1 MSRADPDAAAPALFN
16 RVIDLVVR
24 RDAVGPVKR
33 GHPWVFADAVD
44 GRPAPGTIVRL
55 RDERNKPIGF
65 GLADE
70 GPIAVRVLGRH
81 PEALTALVPARLQA
95 ATALRA
101 QVLPP
106 DTDTYRLINA
116 AGDGLPGIVVDRYGP
131 LAVLKVYSRAWERHL
146 DLVVDALAAL
156 DGVETVFRRF
166 GVRRVDGRGGGETLR
181 GPEAPDSLVV
191 VERGLRFV
199 VRPRVGQKTGLFLDQ
214 REHRHL
220 VRGWARG
227 LRVLNLFAYTGGF
240 SVAAAAGGAA
250 HVTTVDIAAP
260 AIADAR
266 ENFALNGF
274 DPDAHAF
281 AAADAFQWKGGPYD
295 LVICD
300 PPHLSRASGAD
311 KAARNAYRDLAARS
325 GALVR
330 PGGLLVS
337 ASCTAR
343 LTFAQW
349 EAAVREGLAKAGRW
363 SLLHQ
368 SAAPPDHPVALEHP
382 EGRYLKLEAF
392 RRQ

>member
-1 MSRADPDAAAPALFN
+1 M
-16 RVIDLVVR
+16 IDLVVR

-33 GHPWVFADAVD
+33 GHPWVFADAVSD
-44 GRPAPGTIVRL
+44 RPPPGTVVRL
-55 RDERNKPIGF
+55 RDERQKPIGF

-81 PEALTALVPARLQA
+81 PEELDVLVRSRVA
-95 ATALRA
+95 AAAELRT
-101 QVLPP
+101 QVVPP
-106 DTDTYRLINA
+106 DTDTFRLVNA
-116 AGDGLPGIVVDRYGP
+116 AGDGLPGLVVDRYGA
-131 LAVLKVYSRAWERHL
+131 LAVLKVYSRAWEHHL
-146 DLVVDALAAL
+146 ELVVDALAAL
-156 DGVETVFRRF
+156 DGVQTVFRRY
-166 GVRRVDGRGGGETLR
+166 GVRRVDGRAGGETLA
-181 GPEAPDSLVV
+181 GSEAPDELVV

-199 VRPRVGQKTGLFLDQ
+199 VRPHVGQKTGLFLDQ

-240 SVAAAAGGAA
+240 SVAAAAGGAG

-281 AAADAFQWKGGPYD
+281 AAADAFAWEGGPYD

-311 KAARNAYRDLAARS
+311 KAARNAYRDLATRS

-330 PGGLLVS
+330 PGGLLIS

-343 LTFAQW
+343 LSFAQW
-349 EAAVREGLAKAGRW
+349 EAAVRDGLSRAGRW

-368 SAAPPDHPVALEHP
+368 SAAPADHPVALEHP
-382 EGRYLKLEAF
+382 EGRYLKLGAF
-392 RRQ
+392 RRV